1 MDRLSLVH
9 VMFLAADF
17 NIGSNLPR
25 RRDAGIDASQGR
37 HTAETAR
44 KGNELRPSGYD

>member
-9 VMFLAADF
+9 VMFQAADF

-25 RRDAGIDASQGR
+25 RRA
-37 HTAETAR
+37 
-44 KGNELRPSGYD
+44 P